1 MKNKKF
7 AAFRA
12 NGDVAKIDIDLTGAA
27 VTVTSTAEPE
37 LYIEYSKGLRPVFC
51 ERDGA
56 VTVKQRGGLF
66 AKLRRPVINVYVP
79 ECTVPDLCIDAER
92 GNIYIDGGIFGDA
105 AITGGMMSVKI
116 DGAIFENLRIE
127 AAELDVCAGGM
138 TVKNLANTIAADGR
152 VEIEKT
158 FCKKAE
164 CRLKKG
170 NIGLCGAAC
179 DFAVLNSEDG
189 SIYANMLG
197 SESDYTI
204 ALDAAAVS
212 GCGNTYGGD
221 KFIRARAAKGN
232 IVLDFEHAPRFD
244 EAEELGEY
252 EELHA

>member
-7 AAFRA
+7 ASFHAE
-12 NGDVAKIDIDLTGAA
+12 GDVIKIDIDLAGAA
-27 VTVTSTAEPE
+27 VTVKSTAEPE

-66 AKLRRPVINVYVP
+66 AKLKRPAINVYVP
-79 ECTVPDLCIDAER
+79 ECTVPDLCISAER
-92 GNIYIDGGIFGDA
+92 GSIDIEGGIFGDA
-105 AITGGMMSVKI
+105 AITGGRVGVKI
-116 DGAIFENLRIE
+116 NGAIFENLRIE

-179 DFAVLNSEDG
+179 DFAVLNSDDG
-189 SIYANMLG
+189 NIYANMLG
-197 SESDYTI
+197 CESDYTI

-212 GCGNTYGGD
+212 GCKNATGGD
-221 KFIRARAAKGN
+221 KFIRARATKGS

-244 EAEELGEY
+244 EAEELREY
-252 EELHA
+252 EELRA

>member
-12 NGDVAKIDIDLTGAA
+12 DGDVAKIDIDLTGAA

-79 ECTVPDLCIDAER
+79 ECTVPDLCINAER

-138 TVKNLANTIAADGR
+138 TVKNLAHTIAADGR

-204 ALDAAAVS
+204 ALDAAAVI
-212 GCGNTYGGD
+212 GCDNTYGGD
-221 KFIRARAAKGN
+221 
-232 IVLDFEHAPRFD
+232 
-244 EAEELGEY
+244 
-252 EELHA
+252 